1 MKPVNKLDIKFNVEK
16 IKSFVVNCD
25 LWDKYTQR
33 RVAEGSPH
41 SEMTDIWVRYKN
53 PDECIKNGDW
63 SAFTEKHNSEW
74 LEDLPDVKFMSK
86 YLMNYLGGKQLG
98 GILITKL
105 PPGGKI
111 QPHTDAGWH
120 AEYYDKYFVSI
131 KNPKGARF
139 HFDDCHIEPEEGE
152 VYAFRN
158 DKNHWVENDS
168 SEDRI
173 AMIICIKQ
181 TKFSK
186 EGLCLGQQQRQ

>member
-16 IKSFVVNCD
+16 LKNFVVNCD

-33 RVAEGSPH
+33 RVAKGTPH

-53 PDECIKNGDW
+53 PEDCIKNGDW
-63 SAFTEKHNSEW
+63 SAFTEKHKSEW
-74 LEDLPDVKFMSK
+74 LEDLPDVKFMAK
-86 YLMNYLGGKQLG
+86 YLMKHLGGKQLG

-105 PPGGKI
+105 PPGGRI
-111 QPHTDAGWH
+111 QPHTDSGWH
-120 AEYYDKYFVSI
+120 AEYYDKYFISI
-131 KNPKGARF
+131 KNSNGARF
-139 HFDDCHIEPEEGE
+139 HFDDCHIEPSEGE

>member
-1 MKPVNKLDIKFNVEK
+1 MKPINKLNISFDVSTLKKFL
-16 IKSFVVNCD
+16 VNCD
-25 LWDKYTQR
+25 LWDKYPQR
-33 RVAEGSPH
+33 RTAEASPH

-53 PDECIKNGDW
+53 PDECIKTGDW
-63 SAFTEKHNSEW
+63 SAFTKEHKSDW
-74 LEDLPDVKFMSK
+74 LEDIPNVKTIASRMMEFV
-86 YLMNYLGGKQLG
+86 GGDKLG

-105 PPGGKI
+105 PAGGKI

-120 AEYYDKYFVSI
+120 AEYYDKYYIPI
-131 KNPKGARF
+131 KNCKGAKF
-139 HFDDCHIEPEEGE
+139 CFDNCEIDPDEGD

-158 DKNHWVENDS
+158 DNNHWVKNDS

-173 AMIICIKQ
+173 AMIVCIKQ